1 MNGNPAE
8 PIRRIEQKRAVSRT
22 IEPLIERRFNSL
34 IVLRENLRDSGTV
47 NERAAIRAKARLIL
61 RAAGQRRVVSERRQ
75 TVLRAKRI
83 DAIEERRCLFRN
95 GRRCGGQRAR
105 AGRTRSID
113 ERSGRRFNRFVFP
126 ARRRGRL
133 DRRAR
138 FRIVAIER
146 LGRFNRRVRRRFARR
161 RFYDA
166 FARRRRGDSARSA
179 VVLPRRPVARRR
191 RVSVSGTIRR
201 LTAPAVTSS
210 ISRARAAGTRAAE

>member
-1 MNGNPAE
+1 M
-8 PIRRIEQKRAVSRT
+8 SRT
-22 IEPLIERRFNSL
+22 VQPLIERRFNSL
-34 IVLRENLRDSGTV
+34 AVLRENLRDSGTV

-83 DAIEERRCLFRN
+83 DAIKERRNLFRN
-95 GRRCGGQRAR
+95 GRRRGGQRAR

-161 RFYDA
+161 R
-166 FARRRRGDSARSA
+166 RGDSARSA

-191 RVSVSGTIRR
+191 RVSVPGTIRR